1 MKVMVVGGGAREHA
15 IAWKLRAS
23 PRVTEIFTAPGN
35 TGTATLGTNLD
46 VAAIDVDGLLAA
58 AKYNRIDLTVVGPET
73 TLEAGI
79 VDRFRS
85 EGMTIAGP
93 SQAAARI
100 ETSKAFA
107 KELMLKYNIPT
118 GKAELFTSYESA
130 SSYVEQAQMP
140 VVIKADGLAA
150 GKGVTV
156 CETRQ
161 IALEALREA
170 MEDHTFGPAGDQ
182 ILVEECLFGSEI
194 SVFTFT
200 DGVHLS
206 PLVSA
211 CDYKRAGDGDRGP
224 NTGGMGSYSPPR
236 VWNDALSDRIMLEIM
251 APIVKALAEEGTPF
265 RGVLYGGI
273 ILTSDGPKVIEFNAR
288 WGDPETQTVLPRLQS
303 DLMDLYMATT
313 DGTVD
318 ETTVKWSEEACVG
331 VVLASGGYPGDY
343 KTGFPINGL
352 DGLDDGVSVF
362 HAGTRNPHS
371 GNFSVPIT
379 AGGRVLTVAATGNS
393 VEQARQRAY
402 NNVTRIT
409 FEGAEYRTDIAR

>member
-35 TGTATLGTNLD
+35 TGTATRVTNLD
-46 VAAIDVDGLLAA
+46 GAAIDVDGLLAA
-58 AKYNRIDLTVVGPET
+58 AKHNRIDLTVVGPET

-182 ILVEECLFGSEI
+182 ILVEE
-194 SVFTFT
+194 
-200 DGVHLS
+200 LS
-206 PLVSA
+206 L
-211 CDYKRAGDGDRGP
+211 
-224 NTGGMGSYSPPR
+224 
-236 VWNDALSDRIMLEIM
+236 IHI
-251 APIVKALAEEGTPF
+251 
-265 RGVLYGGI
+265 
-273 ILTSDGPKVIEFNAR
+273 
-288 WGDPETQTVLPRLQS
+288 
-303 DLMDLYMATT
+303 
-313 DGTVD
+313 
-318 ETTVKWSEEACVG
+318 
-331 VVLASGGYPGDY
+331 
-343 KTGFPINGL
+343 
-352 DGLDDGVSVF
+352 
-362 HAGTRNPHS
+362 
-371 GNFSVPIT
+371 
-379 AGGRVLTVAATGNS
+379 
-393 VEQARQRAY
+393 
-402 NNVTRIT
+402 
-409 FEGAEYRTDIAR
+409 

>member
-15 IAWKLRAS
+15 IAWKLGAS
-23 PRVTEIFTAPGN
+23 PQVTEIFTAPGN
-35 TGTATLGTNLD
+35 TGTAMLGTNLD
-46 VAAIDVDGLLAA
+46 IAAIDVDGLLAA

-73 TLEAGI
+73 ALEAGI

-107 KELMLKYNIPT
+107 KDLMLKYNIPT
-118 GKAELFTSYESA
+118 GKAELFTSYENA
-130 SSYVEQAQMP
+130 SNYVEQAQMP

-156 CETRQ
+156 CETRH

-182 ILVEECLFGSEI
+182 VLVEECLFGPEI

-211 CDYKRAGDGDRGP
+211 CDYKRAGDGDKGP

-251 APIVKALAEEGTPF
+251 APIVKALAEEGAPF

-273 ILTSDGPKVIEFNAR
+273 ILTSEGPKVIEFNAR

-318 ETTVKWSEEACVG
+318 ETTVQWSEEVCVG

-362 HAGTRNPHS
+362 HAGTRKPNC
-371 GNFSVPIT
+371 GNISVPIT
-379 AGGRVLTVAATGNS
+379 AGGRVLTVTATGTS